1 MNFTNKLN
9 VIGKMS
15 DVYNDDIFD
24 ICLLQYQ
31 INDIRIF
38 RSTNDCGRGAPF
50 LTCVN

>member
-38 RSTNDCGRGAPF
+38 RPTNGLWTWCSIFDMC
-50 LTCVN
+50 